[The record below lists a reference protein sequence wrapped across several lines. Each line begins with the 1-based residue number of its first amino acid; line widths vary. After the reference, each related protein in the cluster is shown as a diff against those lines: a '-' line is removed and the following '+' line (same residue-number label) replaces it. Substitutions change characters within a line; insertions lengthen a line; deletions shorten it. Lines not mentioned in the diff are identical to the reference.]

1 MALPAGTG
9 LTVATVRGRFPTIA
23 ALPPRRTRVEM
34 RIETTLVILFSV
46 ATAAAIAARLVK
58 VPYTVALVIAGMVLG
73 ATQLMDPPRLTH
85 DLLFTVI
92 LPGLLFE
99 AAFNM
104 DVDVF
109 LKNRMVIT
117 ALAIP
122 GVVVAIVLAGSG
134 TALAISGFDAPL
146 RFTLQQGLVFGA
158 LVAATDPIAVVAIFR
173 ELKVPVRLATLVE
186 GESLMNDGTS
196 IVLLS
201 LLLAAVSG
209 EVTSTGALALKFI
222 IVVGGGGFLGFAL
235 GTLASR
241 LIARID
247 DAVIEITITMITAY
261 GTFALAEQ
269 AGVSGVIATV
279 VAGMYCGHH
288 GRNVGM
294 SRKTRF
300 ALGSFWEYLAF
311 ALNSVVFL
319 LIGFEVSAARLI
331 NAWSMIATAFAIVV
345 IARAAVVF
353 AIGAALGRTREKI
366 PRSWLSVMTWGGLRG
381 ALSMVLALALPFD
394 FPNRDLLITLTF
406 GVVLLSILLQ
416 GMTMKLLLR
425 RVGLIRGKGEA
436 GKSED

>member
-1 MALPAGTG
+1 
-9 LTVATVRGRFPTIA
+9 
-23 ALPPRRTRVEM
+23 M

-58 VPYTVALVIAGMVLG
+58 VPYTVTLVIAGMVLG

-134 TALAISGFDAPL
+134 TALAISGFDASL

-319 LIGFEVSAARLI
+319 LIGFEVSAARLL
-331 NAWSMIATAFAIVV
+331 NAWPMIATAFVIVV
-345 IARAAVVF
+345 VARAAVVF

-425 RVGLIRGKGEA
+425 KVGLIRRKAEA
-436 GKSED
+436 SKSEA